1 MSADAPYYLKIMPD
15 YGREYFWYQLP
26 FHLVYGSLDPE
37 WYAQAEGKKLPL
49 GLCSQF
55 EAWYALFGAA
65 PLTYPGSSAELDW
78 DAFHARGIVLAK
90 KLKAFLGDVAPI
102 YYEKPME
109 DPNVFEDERFEIM
122 ADGTLR
128 PLPIVGGLLDR
139 QREEQPWLPR
149 RVLADGQPGVAR
161 GALDWA
167 IDLRL
172 PHRGWCAKG
181 RQVEDGQLSWRYQ
194 LRDVPSADADA
205 AAKRNVQDSDATLVL
220 FSGGMDA
227 GCLTVQRLCQEAGK
241 PFLPISLDAHSV
253 AEVAQQIIDWLTA
266 VPSPVLHIAGT
277 RGPADGRQY
286 VAALDALNHTV
297 GKPTQQQKWAEE
309 AERWAQWRAIFT
321 RR

>member
-1 MSADAPYYLKIMPD
+1 MRTDSPYYVKIMPD
-15 YGREYFWYQLP
+15 YGEYFWYRLP
-26 FHLVYGSLDPE
+26 FHLLYESLSPE
-37 WYAQAEGKKLPL
+37 WLIKADGLLLPADL
-49 GLCSQF
+49 RKQLQ
-55 EAWYALFGAA
+55 AWYLVFGAA
-65 PLTYPGSSAELDW
+65 PVSHPGFCADIDW
-78 DAFHARGIVLAK
+78 EAFHARGIALAR
-90 KLKAFLGDVAPI
+90 KLKAFLDDVAPV

-109 DPNVFEDERFEIM
+109 DPNVHEDERVEVM

-128 PLPIVGGLLDR
+128 PFPVCGWF
-139 QREEQPWLPR
+139 EQWMERHPWLPK

-161 GALDWA
+161 AALDWA

-194 LRDVPSADADA
+194 LREVPSADADA
-205 AAKRNVQDSDATLVL
+205 AAQRNVQDSDATLLL

-227 GCLTVQRLCQEAGK
+227 ACLTAQRLCQEAGK

-253 AEVAQQIIDWLTA
+253 AEVGQQIIDWLTA

-277 RGPADGRQY
+277 RGPTRGRQY

-297 GKPTQQQKWAEE
+297 GKPTQQQQSAEE
-309 AERWAQWRAIFT
+309 AERWAQWRAMFT